1 MEQSIELESRHENNI
16 YTLKILEIRENNAV
30 VKSPLN
36 PKICVL
42 VPLFD
47 SDYYGAGIYIDVQ
60 FVGTGKS
67 SFKADLIGITEPQ
80 FVPNDGEEI
89 F

>member
-1 MEQSIELESRHENNI
+1 MEQSIELESRHENGI
-16 YTLKILEIRENNAV
+16 YALKILEVREGNAV

-42 VPLFD
+42 VPLSD
-47 SDYYGAGIYIDVQ
+47 SDYYGTGLYVDVAIANK
-60 FVGTGKS
+60 GK
-67 SFKADLIGITEPQ
+67 SFKANLIGVTPPE

-89 F
+89 Y

>member
-1 MEQSIELESRHENNI
+1 MEHSIELESRHENGI
-16 YTLKILEIRENNAV
+16 YALKILEIRENSAV

-42 VPLFD
+42 VPLSD

-60 FVGTGKS
+60 FAKTGKI
-67 SFKADLIGITEPQ
+67 SFKADLIGITPPEL
-80 FVPNDGEEI
+80 VPINGEEI
-89 F
+89 Y

>member
-1 MEQSIELESRHENNI
+1 MEQSIELESRHENGI
-16 YTLKILEIRENNAV
+16 YAVKILEIRGNNAV
-30 VKSPLN
+30 VKCPLN

-42 VPLFD
+42 VPLSD

-60 FVGTGKS
+60 FVGTGKA
-67 SFKADLIGITEPQ
+67 SFKASLIGITEPQ

-89 F
+89 Y

>member
-1 MEQSIELESRHENNI
+1 MEHLVELESRHENGI
-16 YTLKILEIRENNAV
+16 YALKILEIRGNNAV

-42 VPLFD
+42 VPLTD

-60 FVGTGKS
+60 FVKTGKT
-67 SFKADLIGITEPQ
+67 SFKADLIGITPPE
-80 FVPNDGEEI
+80 FVPINGEEI
-89 F
+89 Y

>member
-1 MEQSIELESRHENNI
+1 MEQYELESRHENGI
-16 YTLKILEIRENNAV
+16 YALKILEVREGNAV

-42 VPLFD
+42 VPLSD

-60 FVGTGKS
+60 FVKTGKT

-80 FVPNDGEEI
+80 FVPKGGEEI

>member
-1 MEQSIELESRHENNI
+1 MEQSIELESRHENGI
-16 YTLKILEIRENNAV
+16 YALKVLEIRESNAV

-36 PKICVL
+36 PKICIL
-42 VPLFD
+42 VPLSD

-60 FVGTGKS
+60 FVKTGKT
-67 SFKADLIGITEPQ
+67 SFKASLIGITEPQ

-89 F
+89 Y